1 MGELNQR
8 RSLLLWFV
16 VALAPVYGLI
26 AIVILTMPDRATV
39 TATSGVQSG
48 AAQVTAGQDT
58 ADNRLT
64 SLQLLD
70 TDSVVS
76 DSIGVEPVDAWVS
89 APVSADETSYRTTT
103 ARIWWAPGFS
113 PKRRCYVSIAW
124 PIGNKATR
132 FVVVD
137 EAWCEGLR

>member
-1 MGELNQR
+1 MELYQR

-26 AIVILTMPDRATV
+26 ALVILTMPDRAIV

-48 AAQVTAGQDT
+48 AAQDTAGQDT

-64 SLQLLD
+64 SLQLLS
-70 TDSVVS
+70 TDSVVD

-89 APVSADETSYRTTT
+89 SPTPIELETTHRETT
-103 ARIWWAPGFS
+103 ARIWWAPTQS